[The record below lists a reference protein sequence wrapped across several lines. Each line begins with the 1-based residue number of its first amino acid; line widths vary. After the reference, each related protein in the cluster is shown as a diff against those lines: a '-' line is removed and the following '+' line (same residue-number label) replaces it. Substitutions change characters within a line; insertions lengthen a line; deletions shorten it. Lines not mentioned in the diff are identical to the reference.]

1 MPPPSPDGPSADDD
15 PPPPARPPSPPAR
28 AGLLAIPD
36 FRRLWLTGLIAF
48 VVRWLEILAVGVF
61 AYQATESAFLVA
73 MLTMLRLLPMGL
85 FGAPMG
91 ALAERVER
99 RSALVAVMAMLT
111 ASSVAVAMLA
121 STGNLEVWHL
131 AVAGFL
137 NGLAW
142 ATDNP
147 VRRMMIGDVVGPD
160 RMGPAMSL
168 DVGANNASR
177 MLGPTVG
184 GVMLAT
190 LGIAGVFWLGA
201 ALYALGLGASLRIGV
216 RSRPAVVDPVPV
228 LTRMREGLA
237 WTRGNRRMTG
247 VLLIT
252 VIFNVF
258 GWPSTSMIP
267 VLGKDELHLGPEGVG
282 LLAGVDGVGAFL
294 GALTIA
300 ALARPEWY
308 GRIYLGGIGLYLAS
322 MVAFA
327 ALPAIVGPVP
337 ALAGAALLTVG
348 IGGAGFSVMQ
358 ATLVYLHAPTEMRGR
373 LLGLLSV
380 CIGVGP
386 VGFFYLGFMAEAVGA
401 RTATI
406 ALAAQGL
413 LALALTWRWWR
424 PFVSGRAETGYE
436 A

>member
-1 MPPPSPDGPSADDD
+1 MQPSPAADGP
-15 PPPPARPPSPPAR
+15 PAPRTR
-28 AGLLAIPD
+28 LFAIPD
-36 FRRLWLTGLIAF
+36 FRRLWLVGLTSF
-48 VVRWLEILAVGVF
+48 VVRWLEMLAVGVF
-61 AYQATESAFLVA
+61 AYQATGSAFLVA

-85 FGAPMG
+85 FGAPLG
-91 ALAERVER
+91 ALAERIER
-99 RSALVAVMAMLT
+99 RSALVAIMVSMTVTSAI
-111 ASSVAVAMLA
+111 VATLA
-121 STGNLEVWHL
+121 GLDLLEVWHL

-137 NGLAW
+137 NGVCW
-142 ATDNP
+142 AADNP
-147 VRRMMIGDVVGPD
+147 VRRMMIGDAVGPD

-184 GVMLAT
+184 GLILAT

-201 ALYALGLGASLRIGV
+201 ALYALGLIATLRIGT
-216 RSRPAVVDPVPV
+216 RSRPDAVDAVPV

-237 WTRGNRRMTG
+237 WARRDRRMTG

-252 VIFNVF
+252 VIFNIF

-267 VLGKDELHLGPEGVG
+267 VLGKDQLLLGPEGVG

-294 GALTIA
+294 GALVIVW
-300 ALARPEWY
+300 LARPAWY
-308 GRIYLGGIGLYLAS
+308 SRIYLGGISLYLTS
-322 MVAFA
+322 MIGFA

-337 ALAGAALLTVG
+337 ELAGIALLTCG

-358 ATLVYLHAPTEMRGR
+358 ATLVYLYAPTEMRGR

-380 CIGVGP
+380 CIGIGP
-386 VGFFYLGFMAEAVGA
+386 IGFFHLGFMAEAFGA
-401 RTATI
+401 QAATM

-413 LALALTWRWWR
+413 LALVLTRRWWKAI
-424 PFVSGRAETGYE
+424 G
-436 A
+436 

>member
-1 MPPPSPDGPSADDD
+1 MPSPPPSTSSNSDDTALPTS
-15 PPPPARPPSPPAR
+15 PPPPGR
-28 AGLLAIPD
+28 AGLLSIPD
-36 FRRLWLTGLIAF
+36 FRRLWLAGLIAF
-48 VVRWLEILAVGVF
+48 VVRWLELLAVGVF
-61 AYQATESAFLVA
+61 AYQATGSAFLVA

-85 FGAPMG
+85 FGAPLG

-99 RSALVAVMAMLT
+99 RSALIAVTAMLT
-111 ASSVAVAMLA
+111 AVSVTVATLA
-121 STGNLEVWHL
+121 STGLLEVWHL

-137 NGLAW
+137 NGVAW

-184 GVMLAT
+184 GLMLAT

-201 ALYALGLGASLRIGV
+201 ALYGVGLIASLRIGV
-216 RSRPAVVDPVPV
+216 RSRPAVIDPVPT
-228 LTRMREGLA
+228 LTRMREGLL
-237 WTRGNRRMTG
+237 WTRGDRRMTG

-258 GWPSTSMIP
+258 GWPSSSMIP
-267 VLGKDELHLGPEGVG
+267 VLGKDDLHLGPEGVG
-282 LLAGVDGVGAFL
+282 LLAGVDGVGAFV
-294 GALTIA
+294 GALAIA
-300 ALARPEWY
+300 ALARPDWY
-308 GRIYLGGIGLYLAS
+308 GRIYLGGISLYLTS
-322 MVAFA
+322 MVGFA
-327 ALPAIVGPVP
+327 ALPAVVGPVP
-337 ALAGAALLTVG
+337 WPAGVALFLCG

-358 ATLVYLHAPTEMRGR
+358 ATLVYLHSPADMRGR

-401 RTATI
+401 QAATI

-413 LALALTWRWWR
+413 LALALTARWWR
-424 PFVSGRAETGYE
+424 A
-436 A
+436 AL